1 MSPINSNG
9 RGRISAARLHLHA
22 LHTGCFSM
30 RVPRGGNRPMVDKFG
45 RPVALNSFFLQSCKE
60 RERTFGDNFIPPRV
74 KIEPLGISKPV
85 LLRRG
90 IFHSN
95 F

>member
-45 RPVALNSFFLQSCKE
+45 PVALNSFFLQSCKE
-60 RERTFGDNFIPPRV
+60 RKEKELLGTILFPPAL
-74 KIEPLGISKPV
+74 KLS
-85 LLRRG
+85 
-90 IFHSN
+90 HSEFQN
-95 F
+95 LFY